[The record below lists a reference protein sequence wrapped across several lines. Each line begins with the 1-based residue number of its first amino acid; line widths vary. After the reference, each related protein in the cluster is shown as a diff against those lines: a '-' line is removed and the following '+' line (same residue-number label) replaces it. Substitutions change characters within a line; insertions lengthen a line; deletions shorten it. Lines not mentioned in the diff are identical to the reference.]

1 LKRYTVPPDNSGGV
15 DRKATLPAVDRR
27 LGNPCFVVGTT
38 APARSTLGAMPGS
51 GRGRLECS
59 SGAFDDR
66 GHMHGRPHRAFE
78 QRPAPRRR
86 PGANHNVGVGLERAA
101 ERLRGH
107 LADKMRSLV

>member
-1 LKRYTVPPDNSGGV
+1 MG
-15 DRKATLPAVDRR
+15 A
-27 LGNPCFVVGTT
+27 T

-51 GRGRLECS
+51 GRGRLERS
-59 SGAFDDR
+59 RGAFDDR

-78 QRPAPRRR
+78 QRPASRAKTRL
-86 PGANHNVGVGLERAA
+86 ANHNVGVGLQRAA